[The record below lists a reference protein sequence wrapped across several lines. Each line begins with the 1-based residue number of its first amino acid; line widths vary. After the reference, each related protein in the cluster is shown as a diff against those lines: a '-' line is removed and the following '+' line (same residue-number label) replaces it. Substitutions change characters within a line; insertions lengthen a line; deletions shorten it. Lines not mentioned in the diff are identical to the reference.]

1 MTITARQTKLL
12 HVAKRQIGL
21 DDETYRLAL
30 VKIAGVTTSKDLTQE
45 GFTAVMG
52 MFEYCGFR
60 PFEASGKSYG
70 KRKGFATP
78 AQVELIRTLWMEIH
92 RERALDEDALNGWL
106 LKFHKVSSLRF
117 LTEGAAPK
125 VITGLKA
132 WKNRAK

>member
-12 HVAKRQIGL
+12 HVAKRRIGL

-60 PFEASGKSYG
+60 PFEASGKRYG

-78 AQVELIRTLWMEIH
+78 AQIELIRKLWMEIH
-92 RERALDEDALNGWL
+92 RQRELDEDALNGWL
-106 LKFHKVSSLRF
+106 LKFFKVSSLRF

-125 VITGLKA
+125 VITALKA
-132 WKNRAK
+132 WKSRAK

>member
-45 GFTAVMG
+45 GFTAMMG

-60 PFEASGKSYG
+60 PLEASGKSYG

-78 AQVELIRTLWMEIH
+78 AQIELVRTLWMELH
-92 RERALDEDALNGWL
+92 GTRALDEDALNGWL
-106 LKFHKVSSLRF
+106 LKFFKVSSLRF
-117 LTEGAAPK
+117 LTEQAAPK
-125 VITGLKA
+125 VITALKK
-132 WKNRAK
+132 WKSRAA